1 MHVLF
6 GKDLPKALAIA
17 LMLWFAGT
25 GCLIVSYAQAST
37 TSKAEAETSE
47 SADAS
52 AGMASHKSC
61 HAAQQRSNQQAAEAK
76 SGTAGVDQIS
86 FPAPS
91 RSDAMNCC
99 PLTSRSIATASRV
112 QVTDD
117 HKSAPAAGAANDRAP
132 SSASSR
138 APLDVPLRLPNQDR
152 KSTRLNSSH
161 GYQSRMPSSA

>member
-1 MHVLF
+1 
-6 GKDLPKALAIA
+6 
-17 LMLWFAGT
+17 MLWFAGT

-37 TSKAEAETSE
+37 MSSAGVETTE
-47 SADAS
+47 S
-52 AGMASHKSC
+52 AGMVSHKSC
-61 HAAQQRSNQQAAEAK
+61 HAAPQRNNQQAADAK

-117 HKSAPAAGAANDRAP
+117 HKSAPAADAANDLKL
-132 SSASSR
+132 SSASS
-138 APLDVPLRLPNQDR
+138 APLDVPLRLPNQHHLYLR
-152 KSTRLNSSH
+152 GCAFLI
-161 GYQSRMPSSA
+161 